1 MLKTKQSLDEELRKA
16 VSKMQRSL
24 DDILTR
30 VNDANAKLDHVI
42 MMYHADR
49 YAPHPSQ
56 PYDPFNGYYEQ

>member
-24 DDILTR
+24 DDLLIR

-42 MMYHADR
+42 VMYHSDR
-49 YAPHPSQ
+49 YAPHSYK
-56 PYDPFNGYYEQ
+56 PYDPFNGYQQ